1 MNGPAALNTRP
12 LTGKVEKRTKAS
24 LLEESIRRD
33 IISGRLE
40 PGEKLRLKEL
50 ADQYQAGQ
58 IPLREA
64 LSRLAASGFVTAQ
77 DQRGFQV
84 VPVSIDELIDITR
97 VRCMVE
103 CEALADSIAN
113 GDVTWESRIVEVH
126 YRLERLP
133 VTDPDTGIL
142 NAEWEASHVAF
153 HNALLAACSSPL
165 LLKYCAELRDQT
177 ARYRSLSAKY
187 GVAEKRDI
195 PREHRQLME
204 AALRRD
210 AVKAT
215 SLLTSHYE
223 KTTASLVSAN
233 ASSRAG

>member
-1 MNGPAALNTRP
+1 LNDSLALNARP
-12 LTGKVEKRTKAS
+12 LAGKVEKRTKAS

-33 IISGRLE
+33 IISGRLV
-40 PGEKLRLKEL
+40 PGEKLRLKDL
-50 ADQYQAGQ
+50 AEYYQAGQ

-64 LSRLAASGFVTAQ
+64 LSRLAASGFVRAQ

-84 VPVSIDELIDITR
+84 VPVSREEIIDITR
-97 VRCMVE
+97 VRGLLE

-113 GDVTWESRIVEVH
+113 GDVTWESRIVEAH

-133 VTDPDTGIL
+133 VLDSETGML
-142 NAEWEASHVAF
+142 NAAWESAHVAF

-187 GVAEKRDI
+187 AVADKRDI
-195 PREHRQLME
+195 PMEHSQLME

-210 AVKAT
+210 TVKAAR
-215 SLLTSHYE
+215 LLTLHYE
-223 KTTASLVSAN
+223 KTTASLLGADVTSEP
-233 ASSRAG
+233 G